1 MQILKAEV
9 TVRQTTVSPDFQ
21 AHMVHMNHIGR
32 ITHGNRKPSRRD

>member
-21 AHMVHMNHIGR
+21 AHMAHMIHINR
-32 ITHGNRKPSRRD
+32 ITHGYRKSDRRE